1 MDNKQKGR
9 EECYIGEEADAA
21 DATLEQALEP
31 PRDAGCQL
39 LVDLLLFGRQRLAI
53 LRRRQRGGVVEVSLH
68 NWCARVCK

>member
-9 EECYIGEEADAA
+9 EGYIGEEADAA

-39 LVDLLLFGRQRLAI
+39 LVALLLLGRRRHAN
-53 LRRRQRGGVVEVSLH
+53 LRRRQGGGVVEASLH
-68 NWCARVCK
+68 NWCGRVCK